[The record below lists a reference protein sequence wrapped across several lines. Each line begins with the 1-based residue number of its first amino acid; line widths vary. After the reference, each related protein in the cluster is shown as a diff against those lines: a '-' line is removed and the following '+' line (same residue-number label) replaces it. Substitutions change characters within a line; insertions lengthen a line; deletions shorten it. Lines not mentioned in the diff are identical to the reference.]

1 MAAVADLVIQDN
13 QLVKELVKDPHQIAA
28 TLLDQEAAQV
38 IHVLVVIIL
47 EPPDKDLEA
56 DKLAEVLH
64 TRVQVAAALAALAA
78 LDKDHMV
85 AKAALEDL

>member
-1 MAAVADLVIQDN
+1 
-13 QLVKELVKDPHQIAA
+13 
-28 TLLDQEAAQV
+28 
-38 IHVLVVIIL
+38 VVIIL